1 VTDTPEESRRIVLS
15 SGILIGLNEET
26 ERGGQLCP
34 SSGVGEILLWKNAQ
48 KNDTK
53 NRTSD
58 RINRIIP
65 VFSPFI
71 TSFE

>member
-1 VTDTPEESRRIVLS
+1 M
-15 SGILIGLNEET
+15 GLNEAI

-34 SSGVGEILLWKNAQ
+34 NSGVGEILLWKKAQ
-48 KNDTK
+48 KNETK
-53 NRTSD
+53 NSTSE

-71 TSFE
+71 TKCEWLP